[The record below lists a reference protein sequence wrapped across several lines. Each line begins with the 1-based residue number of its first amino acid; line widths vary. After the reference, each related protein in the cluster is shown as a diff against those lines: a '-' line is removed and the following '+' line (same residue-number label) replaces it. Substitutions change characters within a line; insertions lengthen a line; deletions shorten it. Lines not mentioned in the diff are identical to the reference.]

1 MSMGIIAVAGM
12 AVSAGVSIYQ
22 ANKSAEAAQAQADK
36 AAAEQKAQQKLLDV
50 EKAKF
55 KAMKFDNPYS
65 NMENVYEDL
74 TVNQQQAQFL
84 AQQGT
89 QQRANILEN
98 LRGAAGASGIAGLAQ
113 AMASEGRLQT
123 QQISASIGQQEAAN
137 QRVRASAAANIQ
149 LLERQGIEKQQQFEM
164 NRQATMLGMQQGA
177 SAGADTAAGAARQMA
192 LQGEMAR
199 NQAIASGV
207 SSVAG
212 GLSQV
217 DYSPRQSQPD
227 TSAVSG
233 GYLDASGS
241 EVSVN
246 PEFAEEF
253 KKKEGTSYY

>member
-36 AAAEQKAQQKLLDV
+36 AAKEQQDQQRLLDI

-137 QRVRASAAANIQ
+137 QRVRAGGAANIQ
-149 LLERQGIEKQQQFEM
+149 LLERQGIEKQQQFEI
-164 NRQATMLGMQQGA
+164 NKQATMLGMQQGA

-227 TSAVSG
+227 TSAG
-233 GYLDASGS
+233 EYGEYLAEQKKLGLTDVYS
-241 EVSVN
+241 E
-246 PEFAEEF
+246 
-253 KKKEGTSYY
+253 KEWTKLNAQNK